1 VLKKDHTLLKR
12 FVFICMLLSMRFGNY
27 VFFKSRVH
35 DFLLKVPS
43 LKMHV
48 LPFLCAILG
57 RNLEKTSIL
66 YMLEKA

>member
-1 VLKKDHTLLKR
+1 
-12 FVFICMLLSMRFGNY
+12 MRFGNY

-43 LKMHV
+43 LRMHV

-57 RNLEKTSIL
+57 RNLEKNIHLVHVGKSLGIIFNGIF
-66 YMLEKA
+66 